1 MENKEELEKIVN
13 DLVTICDSH
22 SSISDCRLVARK
34 YGIKCPDIGCDGC
47 KARMFDIFR
56 DKLDEYL
63 KPDGL
68 SYPLDKD
75 GVPIKLGD
83 TVYRADGKR
92 PFEYQIFNNCEYGM
106 TVETISL
113 HRDHIEITC
122 DYYGCTVYY
131 EPKQLTHFKPR
142 TLDDILQDAESRV
155 YYGKDTGNTVDELI
169 KEAYD
174 LGLSDGAKK
183 DE

>member
-1 MENKEELEKIVN
+1 MENKEALEKIVN

-75 GVPIKLGD
+75 GVPIKLG
-83 TVYRADGKR
+83 
-92 PFEYQIFNNCEYGM
+92 E
-106 TVETISL
+106 
-113 HRDHIEITC
+113 
-122 DYYGCTVYY
+122 TVYY
-131 EPKQLTHFKPR
+131 DKKQGVVVGISLYGCFVNNGTAEVYIKFNDTDIGWKLAKRVTHSLEQR
-142 TLDDILQDAESRV
+142 TLDDILQDAEASV
-155 YYGKDTGNTVDELI
+155 YYAKDTGNTVDELI